1 MAKPWSAVAASP
13 EFQALAPEAQEAAR
27 AQYFNQVVTPQLQ
40 PDQVDTARAQFDAQT
55 APKAAAVA
63 PDAQPQPAG
72 SSATGESP
80 TILQRLGLPQAD
92 PNSVENTVRKV
103 FGAPAVGANPEF
115 EKVANADSPFADVM
129 PTSPTLLRDL
139 GRAVAAPVKYLLRG
153 GDANAPAMQ
162 KVIDTF
168 KEAGTAPSVGQA
180 TGKRVAQA
188 TESLLGKYPGGAGVM
203 AKRGEEQA
211 SEFAR
216 KAEEIANRLS
226 PSATPSV
233 AGRAIEQGLSGPG
246 GFVDRFKQGQKALY
260 DKLDAYI
267 KPQTPV
273 NVSSTAKAL
282 ASMNEDISGAE
293 ALSKFFKNRKIQDI
307 ETALKADTAGT
318 GAGVLVVPPNATT
331 AEARG
336 AASHGLLRKQAAEVR
351 EGQAPLY
358 GRSAPTRNPYTGKTG
373 PSVRM
378 AGRPSDVTIEPSNAA
393 TPSYA
398 GGKTIPIPGGSPTNQ
413 LPYEALKKLRTLVGD
428 EISNGSLVS
437 DVPRSKWKALYAAL
451 SSDLEG
457 AAKATGNADAV
468 KAMDRAN
475 AFSRAGHA
483 RIEDVLDKVA
493 KQDLPE
499 KVFKSAVNP
508 ADMEAGATKI
518 QGIMKSLTNEERSV
532 VKSAFIRRMGT
543 ASAGQ
548 QGAEGGLFSS
558 QTFLTNWNK
567 MSAAAKDVM
576 FSSADGNLRKS
587 LDAIAQTAD
596 RIKQG
601 GKVLANPSGTGPVV
615 AATGLISSV
624 GTALGT
630 GNLGVAGGLLAS
642 AAGANLTSKLMTN
655 PRFVGWLARATKISN
670 PELARQAVL
679 SLGKTMQGEPDDVKD
694 DAENYASAAAQAFG
708 VKTEGQ

>member
-13 EFQALAPEAQEAAR
+13 EFQALAPQAQEAAR
-27 AQYFNQVVTPQLQ
+27 TQYFDQVVAPQLQ
-40 PDQVDTARAQFDAQT
+40 PDQVGAARAQFDSQT
-55 APKAAAVA
+55 GPKMAAAT
-63 PDAQPQPAG
+63 PGAQPQPAEAG
-72 SSATGESP
+72 AASESP
-80 TILQRLGLPQAD
+80 TILQRLGLPQGD
-92 PNSVENTVRKV
+92 PNSVENTIRKV

-115 EKVANADSPFADVM
+115 EKVANADSPFPDVM

-139 GRAVAAPVKYLLRG
+139 GSAIAAPVKYLLRG
-153 GDANAPAMQ
+153 GEANVPEMQ
-162 KVIDTF
+162 KVIETF
-168 KEAGTAPSVGQA
+168 EEAGTSPSVGQA

-188 TESLLGKYPGGAGVM
+188 AESILGKYPGGAGVM

-211 SEFAR
+211 AEIGR
-216 KAEEIANRLS
+216 KAEEIANKLS
-226 PSATPSV
+226 PNATPSV
-233 AGRAIEQGLSGPG
+233 AGRTIEKGLSGPG

-260 DKLDAYI
+260 DKLDTYI

-273 NVSSTAKAL
+273 DVSKTAKAL

-293 ALSKFFKNRKIQDI
+293 ELSKFFKNRKIQDI
-307 ETALKADTAGT
+307 EAALKQDTAGT
-318 GAGVLVVPPNATT
+318 GAGVMVVPPNATT
-331 AEARG
+331 AEARA
-336 AASHGLLRKQAAEVR
+336 AASHGLLKKQAAEVR
-351 EGQAPLY
+351 AGQAPLY
-358 GRSAPTRNPYTGKTG
+358 GRSAPVRNPYTGKLSEST
-373 PSVRM
+373 RM
-378 AGRPSDVTIEPSNAA
+378 AGRPSSVTVEPNSAA
-393 TPSYA
+393 TPGYA
-398 GGKTIPIPGGSPTNQ
+398 RGTTVPIPGGSPTNQ

-457 AAKATGNADAV
+457 AAKATGNADAI

-493 KQDLPE
+493 KQDIPE
-499 KVFKSAVNP
+499 KIFKSAVNP

-518 QGIMKSLTNEERSV
+518 QGIMKSLTDEERNV
-532 VKSAFIRRMGT
+532 VKSAFVRRMGT
-543 ASAGQ
+543 ASAGL

-558 QTFLTNWNK
+558 QTFLTNWNR
-567 MSAAAKDVM
+567 MSPAAKDVM

-601 GKVLANPSGTGPVV
+601 SKVLANPSGTGPVV

-630 GNLGVAGGLLAS
+630 GNLGVAGGLLTS
-642 AAGANLTSKLMTN
+642 AAGANLTSRLMTN

-679 SLGKTMQGEPDDVKD
+679 SLGKTMQGEPDDVKE
-694 DAENYASAAAQAFG
+694 DAGNYAASAAQAFG